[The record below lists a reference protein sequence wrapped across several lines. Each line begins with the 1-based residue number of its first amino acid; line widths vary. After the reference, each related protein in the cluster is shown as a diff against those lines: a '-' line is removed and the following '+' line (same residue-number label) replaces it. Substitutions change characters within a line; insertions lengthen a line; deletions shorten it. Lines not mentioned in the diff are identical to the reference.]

1 MEEEKLDLIS
11 RLEGIIEPVLQH
23 IGYGL
28 VRLLFSGKKRPTLQV
43 MIERLDEKPVSIDDC
58 VRVSHEVSALLD
70 IEDPIEGSYRLEVT
84 SPGLDRPL
92 LKKADFIRF
101 QGHAVKVLTH
111 DLIEGRKTFVGTM
124 ANANETEIIIAVDD
138 LKGMKVGITYPQI
151 RQAKLVPQF

>member
-1 MEEEKLDLIS
+1 MDLIS
-11 RLEGIIEPVLQH
+11 RLEGIIEPVIRH

-28 VRLLFSGKKRPTLQV
+28 VRLLISGKKRPTLQI
-43 MIERLDEKPVSIDDC
+43 MIERLDEEPVSIDDC
-58 VRVSHEVSALLD
+58 VRVSHEISAVLD
-70 IEDPIEGSYRLEVT
+70 IEDPIEGPYRLEVT

-101 QGHAVKVLTH
+101 QGHVVKVLTH

-124 ANANETEIIIAVDD
+124 VSSSETEIMIAVDE

>member
-1 MEEEKLDLIS
+1 MNLLS
-11 RLEGIIEPVLQH
+11 RLEEIIEPVLQH

-43 MIERLDEKPVSIDDC
+43 MIERLDGKAVGIDDC
-58 VRVSHEVSALLD
+58 VRVSHEVSAVLD
-70 IEDPIEGSYRLEVT
+70 IEDPIDGPYRLEVT

-92 LKKADFIRF
+92 LKKNDFIRF

-111 DLIEGRKTFVGTM
+111 DLMEGRKTFVGM
-124 ANANETEIIIAVDD
+124 LVEADDHKIIVAVDE
-138 LKGMKVGITYPQI
+138 LKGMKVEITYPQI